1 MLSARFLE
9 FMALSLLP
17 TSQGGHFVSNSRS
30 LPRHMAAFG
39 GVASS
44 RASSRANTSKKQP
57 PVARRDPNQVVWAGV
72 APPGWNLEVPRQSET
87 STEPLMDPPVAVP
100 DPYGWMRD
108 ETREDK
114 EVLGYLQ
121 QENDYTQAWTQHLE
135 PVRESIYNELLSYLQ
150 ETDYSLPRPHG
161 NYVYYS
167 RTFQGKSYEVLCRA
181 PAPPGDNSLTISW
194 DGSADTPIVPEE
206 HVYLDVNTLA
216 EDQEY
221 CSMGDTETSPSERL
235 LAYSVDFTG
244 DEIYE
249 LCVQDI
255 QTGETIFEDEEL
267 EICDDLVWGNDDQTL
282 FYLKMDD
289 EQRPYQLYRKQL
301 NVDGDGEEQEQK
313 DQLLFEEPDVL
324 FWVGIWKS
332 LDGQY
337 LLVETSSAETS
348 EIHFLDLYDSDATL
362 QCIAKRRPK
371 TLYEVTHRKGTWWIA
386 SNVGGTPNLQLL
398 VAPAKANCEEEWT
411 LVLNPDNQ
419 DPLFDGSYE
428 CALEEITAFSNHVV
442 VEGRQGG
449 IPRIW
454 VLALDPKD
462 PGQVIKS
469 ERLEFPEAAH
479 DVGLGAHYEFD
490 VDKIVVGYTSL
501 ITPTQGLEIPL
512 NDPSSSSRTVLKERA
527 VPGYNKNL
535 YGCERTTVKS
545 RDGAADIPVSLV
557 YRKDVM
563 ERAKN
568 GEPVHTHLYAYG
580 AYGSSEEAEFMSTIV
595 PLLNRGM
602 IYVVAHVR
610 GGGEMGRQWYE
621 EPNGGKYLCKKN
633 TFNDFIDVGRWLVD
647 DRKYTTP
654 DLLSCE
660 GRSAGGM
667 TVGAAINQAP
677 ELFKMAILG
686 VPFLDVVGTMTDASI
701 PLTVRSIALVSYSV
715 YRHSPALYRAVRVL
729 TSIASFSMHAGQRM
743 GRMGESQ

>member
-1 MLSARFLE
+1 MMLSARFLN
-9 FMALSLLP
+9 FVALSLLP
-17 TSQGGHFVSNSRS
+17 TSQGGHVAGSSRS

-44 RASSRANTSKKQP
+44 SKPQGNKNQP
-57 PVARRDPNQVVWAGV
+57 PVARRDPSQVIYAGV
-72 APPGWNLEVPRQSET
+72 APPGWNLDVPRQAET
-87 STEPLMDPPVAVP
+87 STEPMMDPPVAIV

-114 EVLGYLQ
+114 EVLQYLQ

-135 PVRESIYNELLSYLQ
+135 PLRESIYNELLSYLQ

-181 PAPPGDNSLTISW
+181 PAPPENKALSISW
-194 DGSADTPIVPEE
+194 DGSADTPILPEE

-221 CSMGDTETSPSERL
+221 CAMGDVANSPSERL
-235 LAYSVDFTG
+235 LAYAVDFTG

-255 QTGETIFEDEEL
+255 QTGETIFEDEDL
-267 EICDDLVWGNDDQTL
+267 EICDDLVWGSDDKML

-301 NVDGDGEEQEQK
+301 DADGEDQE

-332 LDGQY
+332 LDGRY
-337 LLVETSSAETS
+337 LFVETSSSETS
-348 EIHFLDLYDSDATL
+348 EIHFLDLHDPDATL

-371 TLYEVTHRKGTWWIA
+371 TLYSATHRNGTWWIA

-411 LVLNPDNQ
+411 PVLNPETQ
-419 DPLFDGSYE
+419 EPLFDGSYE
-428 CALEEITAFSNHVV
+428 CALEEITTFSNHVV

-454 VLALDPKD
+454 VLSLETED
-462 PGQVIKS
+462 QVVVTKS
-469 ERLEFPEAAH
+469 ERLEFPEEAH
-479 DVGLGAHYEFD
+479 DVGLGEHYEFD

-501 ITPTQGLEIPL
+501 ITPTQGLEISL
-512 NDPSSSSRTVLKERA
+512 NDASSSSRTVLKERA
-527 VPGYNKNL
+527 VPGYDKNL

-545 RDGAADIPVSLV
+545 RDGTTDIPVSLV

-568 GEPVHTHLYAYG
+568 GEPVNTHLYAYG

-602 IYVVAHVR
+602 IYAVAHVR

-621 EPNGGKYLCKKN
+621 EPKGGKYLCKKN
-633 TFNDFIDVGRWLVD
+633 TFNDFIDVARWLIET
-647 DRKYTTP
+647 KKLTTP

-667 TVGAAINQAP
+667 TVGASINQAP

-686 VPFLDVVGTMTDASI
+686 GK
-701 PLTVRSIALVSYSV
+701 
-715 YRHSPALYRAVRVL
+715 
-729 TSIASFSMHAGQRM
+729 
-743 GRMGESQ
+743 